1 MKNLL
6 KYSLMVSVLGIG
18 ATTVANAFP
27 GWGDHHPDPPAP
39 AAPEVDPGMALSALT
54 LLGGTLAVARTRRK
68 Q

>member
-6 KYSLMVSVLGIG
+6 KYSLMVSVLGLG
-18 ATTVANAFP
+18 AATAANAYP
-27 GWGDHHPDPPAP
+27 GWGDHHPDPP